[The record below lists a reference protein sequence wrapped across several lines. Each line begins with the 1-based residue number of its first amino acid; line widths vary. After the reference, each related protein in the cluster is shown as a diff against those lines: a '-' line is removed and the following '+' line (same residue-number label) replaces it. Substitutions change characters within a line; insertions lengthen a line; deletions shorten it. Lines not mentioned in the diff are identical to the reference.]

1 MSDVLSP
8 PLSARAR
15 EIVVAARELLE
26 REGPD
31 AVSMRRIADRI
42 GIKAPSLY
50 KHFPDKSAVENA
62 LIAQGMA
69 ELAEAL
75 EAVEVAD
82 GPGDRGA
89 DGVVGGAEAG
99 DGAGSGAGTG
109 AGGAA
114 AGVGSSGAASAGAV
128 ADVVRGEGRIA
139 ALAGAYRAYALA
151 HPDLY
156 RLMSDRPLDRGALPV
171 GLEARAAAPLVRAV
185 GGDADAARAVW
196 GFAHGM
202 VALELAGRFPPGADL
217 SGAWTKGCDAFS
229 AHPSAV

>member
-1 MSDVLSP
+1 MSDVLSS

-26 REGPD
+26 GEGPD

-89 DGVVGGAEAG
+89 DGVVGGAGGA
-99 DGAGSGAGTG
+99 GAGSR
-109 AGGAA
+109 AGGPA
-114 AGVGSSGAASAGAV
+114 AGGGSSGAASAGRV

-156 RLMSDRPLDRGALPV
+156 RLMSDRPLDRGALPA

-217 SGAWTKGCDAFS
+217 SGAWTKGCGAFS
-229 AHPSAV
+229 AYPTAI

>member
-26 REGPD
+26 AEGPD

-62 LIAQGMA
+62 LIAQGMT

-82 GPGDRGA
+82 GVG
-89 DGVVGGAEAG
+89 DGVVGGVEAG
-99 DGAGSGAGTG
+99 GGSG
-109 AGGAA
+109 
-114 AGVGSSGAASAGAV
+114 SPGAASAGGV

-156 RLMSDRPLDRGALPV
+156 RLMSGRPLDRGALPA

-202 VALELAGRFPPGADL
+202 VVLELAGRFPPGADL
-217 SGAWTKGCDAFS
+217 SGAWAKGCDAFS
-229 AHPSAV
+229 ADPTGA

>member
-26 REGPD
+26 GEGPD

-99 DGAGSGAGTG
+99 DGAGSGVS
-109 AGGAA
+109 GAA
-114 AGVGSSGAASAGAV
+114 AGVGSSGAASAGGV

-156 RLMSDRPLDRGALPV
+156 RLMSDRPLDRGALPA

-217 SGAWTKGCDAFS
+217 SGAWTKGCGAFS
-229 AHPSAV
+229 AHSTAV